1 MDHNRDSKH
10 DNHEAGHK
18 AVQSLA
24 ISNAISAT
32 RKNARKRR
40 FVSVEELTRQ
50 ASVEVLREQELG
62 QVPVVGDG
70 SDLPRRD
77 FMKVVGA
84 TFAAASVTAACARLP
99 ERYARPYVQK
109 PEELTPGR
117 ANWYATACRTCSAG
131 CGLLVK
137 SRDGRPIKVEG
148 NAEHPVSKGGV
159 CAAGQAGV
167 LDLYDGDRLRGP
179 TVGGAPA
186 KWEAVDAEV
195 AKQLAAYATNGK
207 ALALVTGSISGP
219 ASKAVIA
226 AFQKKF
232 PGAQHVVYEAD
243 PIGAIAAAHALT
255 HSKKAVPGYSFDR
268 ADYVVSFGADYLGT
282 WLQPAAFTKQWA
294 ANRVVSLD
302 KKTMSRT
309 VQLETHL
316 SLTGSNADER
326 VRILPSEQRDLV
338 LALASKI
345 GSATGADLGVTA
357 KGNEQIDKIA
367 KALLAHKGKSIVV
380 TDSDDVAVQ
389 GAVAFINE
397 QLGNYGKTLD
407 LNSHLQSNLA
417 DTAAIEKL
425 LADVKSGA
433 VTGLILVGVNPA
445 YDSPTPGAWAEAIK
459 KATFSVALSQRADET
474 AKLAKIIA
482 ASSHA
487 LESWGDLET
496 ISGTLTVQQP
506 LVNPLFDTRQAE
518 DSLLLWAGAL
528 VGEKPAT
535 FRPFLQETWKTQ
547 VTARAGKPADFL
559 KFWDKSVHDGY
570 VVVGR
575 ALVVLPGGPVEAAP
589 PQDAKVA
596 APVAAAAVAG
606 AADASPVAAPA
617 DASPVGLPAAATPEV
632 KLEAP
637 PPPLDTLEG
646 VKKALATPAAKI
658 AGEGKFELVLFPTVA
673 LRQGQQANNPFLHEM
688 PDPITKSTWGNY
700 AMVSPKTAAALGVAS
715 SDVLAVKA
723 GGATVELPVVL
734 APGLHDNAIALP
746 LGFGR
751 TDSGK
756 IGNGLGK
763 NVRVL
768 APNGGTV
775 KADVSK
781 TGAVDPV
788 AFSQVHHSY
797 EHRDSVRET
806 SFEEWAEDPK
816 AGNETLEE
824 MLHQPGKKD
833 KRITRS
839 IWNRHEYPGHKWGMA
854 IDLNKCTGCGSC
866 VVSCNIENNIPVVGK
881 AEVLLRREMHWM
893 RIDRYYSERE
903 AAPANGQDWDSTKD
917 DLLALADN
925 PEVVHMPMLCQQC
938 DNAPCETVCPVL
950 ATVHSSEGLNT
961 QAYNRCIGTRY
972 CANNCPYKVRRFNWF
987 NYPHGEMEGK
997 QETDLV
1003 ALALNPD
1010 VVKRAR
1016 GVMEKCSFCVQRIQ
1030 EVKALASREGRID
1043 QNANGQICKPDEVK
1057 TACQQSC
1064 PADAITFGDMNAA
1077 SQVKKL
1083 YDDPRNY
1090 SALVEIGTQ
1099 PAVTYM
1105 TKVRN
1110 SDRPHAAK
1118 HGEKNEHGPAKKA
1131 PEKAEG

>member
-1 MDHNRDSKH
+1 MDRNRDHKH

-32 RKNARKRR
+32 RKNAQKRR
-40 FVSVEELTRQ
+40 FVSVEELTRDP
-50 ASVEVLREQELG
+50 SVDVLREQELG
-62 QVPVVGDG
+62 HVPVVGDG
-70 SDLPRRD
+70 SELQRRD

-84 TFAAASVTAACARLP
+84 TFAAASVSACARLP

-109 PEELTPGR
+109 PEETTPGR
-117 ANWYATACRTCSAG
+117 ANWYATACRTCSSG

-179 TVGGAPA
+179 TLAGAPS
-186 KWEAVDAEV
+186 KWDPLDAEV
-195 AKQLAAYATNGK
+195 AKQLAAYATNGQ
-207 ALALVTGSISGP
+207 ALAIVTPSVSGP
-219 ASKAVIA
+219 ASKAAIVA
-226 AFQKKF
+226 LQKKF
-232 PGAQHVVYEAD
+232 PGAQHVVYEAES
-243 PIGAIAAAHALT
+243 IGAIAAAHALT
-255 HSKKAVPGYSFDR
+255 HSRKAVPGMHFDR
-268 ADYVVSFGADYLGT
+268 AEYVVSFGADYLGT
-282 WLQPAAFTKQWA
+282 WLQPAAFTKQWSA
-294 ANRVVSLD
+294 TRAVSLT

-309 VQLETHL
+309 VQIETRL

-326 VRILPSEQRDLV
+326 VRVLPSEQRNLV
-338 LALASKI
+338 LALAAKI
-345 GSATGADLGVTA
+345 ASATGADLGVTA
-357 KGNEQIDKIA
+357 NAGDKAAVIEKLA
-367 KALLAHKGKSIVV
+367 KDLLANKGKSLVV
-380 TDSDDVAVQ
+380 SDSEDLAVQ

-417 DTAAIEKL
+417 DAAAIEKL

-433 VTGLILVGVNPA
+433 VTGLILVGINPA
-445 YDSPTPGAWAEAIK
+445 YDSPTPGAWVDAIK
-459 KATFSVALSQRADET
+459 KATVAIAVSQRADET
-474 AKLAKIIA
+474 AKLCKIVA
-482 ASSHA
+482 ASNHA

-496 ISGTLTVQQP
+496 VAGTVTLQQP
-506 LVNPLFDTRQAE
+506 LVNPLFETRQAE
-518 DSLLLWAGAL
+518 DSLLLWAGVQ
-528 VGEKPAT
+528 VGGKPAT
-535 FRPFLQETWKTQ
+535 FLPFLQETWQQQ
-547 VTARAGKPADFL
+547 VAIRAGKPADFV

-575 ALVVLPGGPVEAAP
+575 ESVVMPGGPAEVAP
-589 PQDAKVA
+589 PQDASPVA
-596 APVAAAAVAG
+596 IAAEASAVALPVAATAEA
-606 AADASPVAAPA
+606 
-617 DASPVGLPAAATPEV
+617 

-637 PPPLDTLEG
+637 PPPLYTLEG

-673 LRQGQQANNPFLHEM
+673 LRYGQQANNPFLHEM

-700 AMVSPKTAAALGVAS
+700 ACLSPKTAAAMGVGS
-715 SDVLAVKA
+715 SDVVAIKA

-734 APGLHDNAIALP
+734 SPGMHDNAVGLP

-751 TDSGK
+751 TAAGK
-756 IGNGLGK
+756 IGNGLGQ

-768 APNGGTV
+768 APLGGAA
-775 KADVSK
+775 KADVTK
-781 TGAVDPV
+781 TGKTDPV

-806 SFEEWAEDPK
+806 SYAEWSENPK

-824 MLHQPGKKD
+824 MLHEPGKKD
-833 KRITRS
+833 PRVTRS
-839 IWNRHEYPGHKWGMA
+839 IWSRHEYPGHKWGMA
-854 IDLNKCTGCGSC
+854 IDLNKCTGCGAC

-881 AEVLLRREMHWM
+881 SEVLLRREMHWM
-893 RIDRYYSERE
+893 RIDRYFSERGP
-903 AAPANGQDWDSTKD
+903 APVDGQDWDSTKD

-1010 VVKRAR
+1010 ITKRSR

-1030 EVKALASREGRID
+1030 DVKAQAAREGRVD
-1043 QNANGQICKPDEVK
+1043 MNANGQICKPDEVK
-1057 TACQQSC
+1057 TACEQSC
-1064 PADAITFGDMNAA
+1064 PAEAITFGDMNAA
-1077 SQVKKL
+1077 SQVKKQ

-1090 SALVEIGTQ
+1090 SALVEVGTQ

-1110 SDRPHAAK
+1110 SDRPHAPKHAG
-1118 HGEKNEHGPAKKA
+1118 HGEKNEHGTAKKA
-1131 PEKAEG
+1131 EG

>member
-1 MDHNRDSKH
+1 MDHTRDHKH
-10 DNHEAGHK
+10 DNHENSHK
-18 AVQSLA
+18 AVPSLA
-24 ISNAISAT
+24 ISNALSAT
-32 RKNARKRR
+32 RKNAKRR

-50 ASVEVLREQELG
+50 PAVEVLREQELG

-70 SDLPRRD
+70 SELPRRD

-99 ERYARPYVQK
+99 ERIARPYVQK

-117 ANWYATACRTCSAG
+117 ANWYATACRACSAS

-137 SRDGRPIKVEG
+137 SRDGRPIKIEG

-159 CAAGQAGV
+159 CAAGQASV

-179 TVGGAPA
+179 MLGAAPS
-186 KWEAVDAEV
+186 KWDPLDAEV
-195 AKQLAAYATNGK
+195 AKQLAAYASNGK
-207 ALALVTGSISGP
+207 ALAIVTPSVSGP

-232 PGAQHVVYEAD
+232 PGAQHVVYEAEN
-243 PIGAIAAAHALT
+243 IGAIAAAHLLT
-255 HSKKAVPGYSFDR
+255 HSKKAVPGLHFDR
-268 ADYVVSFGADYLGT
+268 AEYVVSFGADYLGT
-282 WLQPAAFTKQWA
+282 WLQPAAFTKQWSS
-294 ANRVVSLD
+294 NRAVSLD

-309 VQLETHL
+309 VQIETRL

-326 VRILPSEQRDLV
+326 LRILPSEQRNLV
-338 LALASKI
+338 LALAAKI
-345 GSATGADLGVTA
+345 AAATGVDLGVTA
-357 KGNEQIDKIA
+357 PASEAISKIA
-367 KALLAHKGKSIVV
+367 KELLANKGKSLVV
-380 TDSDDVAVQ
+380 TDSEDLAVQ

-417 DTAAIEKL
+417 DSAAIAGL

-445 YDSPTPGAWAEAIK
+445 YDSATPGAWAEAIK
-459 KATFSVALSQRADET
+459 KATVSIAVSQRADET
-474 AKLAKIIA
+474 AKLCKVIA
-482 ASSHA
+482 ASNHA

-496 ISGTLTVQQP
+496 VAGTLTVQQP
-506 LVNPLFDTRQAE
+506 LVSPLFETRQAE
-518 DSLLLWAGAL
+518 DSLLLWAGVQVA
-528 VGEKPAT
+528 GKPAT
-535 FRPFLQETWKTQ
+535 FLPFLQETWQQQ
-547 VTARAGKPADFL
+547 VAIRAGKPLDFL
-559 KFWDKSVHDGY
+559 KFWDKTVHDGY

-575 ALVVLPGGPVEAAP
+575 EAVVIPGGPADVAP
-589 PQDAKVA
+589 PQ
-596 APVAAAAVAG
+596 
-606 AADASPVAAPA
+606 DASPVAAPA
-617 DASPVGLPAAATPEV
+617 DVSAVALPVAATPEM

-637 PPPLDTLEG
+637 PPPLYTLEG

-673 LRQGQQANNPFLHEM
+673 LRFGQQANNPFLHEL
-688 PDPITKSTWGNY
+688 PDPLTKATWGNY
-700 AMVSPKTAAALGVAS
+700 ACVSPKTAAAMGVGS
-715 SDVLAVKA
+715 SDVVAVKA
-723 GGATVELPVVL
+723 GEVTVELPVVL

-746 LGFGR
+746 LGYGR
-751 TDSGK
+751 TAVGK
-756 IGNGLGK
+756 IGDGLGK
-763 NVRVL
+763 DVRVL
-768 APNGGTV
+768 APAGGAA
-775 KADVSK
+775 KADVTK
-781 TGAVDPV
+781 TGKEDPV

-806 SFEEWAEDPK
+806 SLAEWLEDPK

-824 MLHQPGKKD
+824 SMHDKGKRD

-839 IWNRHEYPGHKWGMA
+839 LWNRHEYPGHKWGMA
-854 IDLNKCTGCGSC
+854 IDMNKCTGCGAC

-881 AEVLLRREMHWM
+881 AEVLLRREMHWL
-893 RIDRYYSERE
+893 RIDRYFSERGP
-903 AAPANGQDWDSTKD
+903 APADGNDWDSTKD

-925 PEVVHMPMLCQQC
+925 PEVVHMPMLCQHC

-987 NYPHGEMEGK
+987 NYPHGDMEGK
-997 QETDLV
+997 QEKDLV

-1010 VVKRAR
+1010 ITRRSR
-1016 GVMEKCSFCVQRIQ
+1016 GVMEKCTFCVQRIQ
-1030 EVKALASREGRID
+1030 EVKALASREGRVDI
-1043 QNANGQICKPDEVK
+1043 NGNGQICKPDEVK
-1057 TACQQSC
+1057 TACEQSC

-1077 SQVKKL
+1077 SQAKKQ

-1090 SALVEIGTQ
+1090 SALVEVGTQ

-1110 SDRPHAAK
+1110 YDRVRAAK
-1118 HGEKNEHGPAKKA
+1118 HEKHEHAAAKKA
-1131 PEKAEG
+1131 EG